1 MQERVTKLFRDSQE
15 YWNKIPK
22 KRQRYA
28 MGIAAGVVVL
38 AIVLAVVLNTVG
50 SGYVVLYPGMSSE
63 ESTELLSELGI
74 RNVPNRVTA
83 DGEVM
88 VPRTV
93 KDDLLVELA
102 ILGFPKSTL
111 TYDIFSSATGF
122 TTTEF
127 ERQQYLLF
135 QTQERIQ
142 STLARIDNVSEA
154 IVTLNVPSTDD
165 YVWEDDSQ
173 KSTASV
179 LLTFSASGA
188 VSTEMVSGIKNLV
201 ASSVPNL
208 NPIDVHVVDAA
219 TGIELNGGDD
229 SLNSVEYE
237 LMRMGLEEQ
246 VERDISDKILN
257 VLTLG
262 YNPEDI
268 RISTTV
274 VLDYDKMI
282 TESMEYIGNEDN
294 EGVLSSEQYS
304 AVGGGDLES
313 GGVVGEENNTDVPIY
328 VTDENGDMILV
339 DYNRQNEYLVSYV
352 KQQVEKDQATIDDAT
367 VSIAIRDNELTDQ
380 KRAQIIESASTASN
394 VGRDRISI
402 MAFEAEIIETELTGV
417 EAILANPLILA
428 IIVGAVL
435 LIIIVIVI
443 IMMAGRKKRAAVLA
457 EEEAKM
463 LFVDGVQ
470 FNTQAEVEAYKQQ
483 LKDATEAS
491 KNSKE
496 NVIIEEVRDFAKTN
510 PDITAQ
516 LIRTWLHGEET
527 PGE

>member
-1 MQERVTKLFRDSQE
+1 MQERVKKVYSDSLE
-15 YWNKIPK
+15 YWNNIPK
-22 KRQRYA
+22 KRQRYVI
-28 MGIAAGVVVL
+28 GIAAGVVLL

-50 SGYVVLYPGMSSE
+50 SGYVVLYPGMSQT

-74 RNVPNRVTA
+74 RNVPNRVTE

-93 KDDLLVELA
+93 REDLLVELA

-135 QTQERIQ
+135 QTQERAQ
-142 STLARIDNVSEA
+142 STLIRIDNVSDA
-154 IVTLNVPSTDD
+154 IVTYSVPSTDD

-179 LLTFSASGA
+179 LLTFSNNGA

-201 ASSVPNL
+201 ASAVPNL

-219 TGIELNGGDD
+219 TGIELDSGDE

-237 LMRMGLEEQ
+237 LKRMGLEAE
-246 VERDISDKILN
+246 VEKDISDKILN

-274 VLDYDKMI
+274 TLDYDKMI

-294 EGVLSSEQYS
+294 EGVLTSEQYS
-304 AVGGGDLES
+304 AIGGGDIES
-313 GGVVGEENNTDVPIY
+313 GGVVGEEENTDVPIY
-328 VTDENGDMILV
+328 VTDENGDMVLV
-339 DYNRQNEYLVSYV
+339 DYTRQNEYLVSYV
-352 KQQVEKDQATIDDAT
+352 KQQVEKDEASIEDTT

-380 KRAQIIESASTASN
+380 KRAQIIESAATAGN
-394 VGRDRISI
+394 VSRDRISI
-402 MAFEAEIIETELTGV
+402 MAFEAEILEEEPTGV
-417 EAILANPLILA
+417 EALLANPLLLA
-428 IIVGAVL
+428 IIVGGVL
-435 LIIIVIVI
+435 LFIIIIVI
-443 IMMAGRKKRAAVLA
+443 IMVAGRKKRAAAMA
-457 EEEAKM
+457 EEEAKL

-496 NVIIEEVRDFAKTN
+496 NVIVEEVREFAKTN

-527 PGE
+527 PSE